1 VAGAMMEIEVKEE
14 ILIQVKGHLDLV
26 MLRAHLEVVSLKVAI
41 SLNLAENVVENLSQT
56 PVVLAVEG
64 EELINDFLLN
74 IYVTNGLLV

>member
-1 VAGAMMEIEVKEE
+1 MVEIEVKEE
-14 ILIQVKGHLDLV
+14 ILIQVKGHLDQV

-64 EELINDFLLN
+64 EEVINDFL
-74 IYVTNGLLV
+74 